1 MRAINRVDTVDGPG
15 RIKLAFRESW
25 KDFSKIMV
33 GLGISVV
40 ALMVVRYFTGT

>member
-1 MRAINRVDTVDGPG
+1 VNRVDIVEGTG
-15 RIKLAFRESW
+15 RMNLAFKESW

-33 GLGISVV
+33 GLWISVV